1 MEQTSDNFEHK
12 GGILTPEQQGLILDE
27 WNKRGV
33 DHPDG
38 PPALNELIKIA
49 FPNVENAD
57 GRTKEGRIVKQFLA
71 SRDMIARSLHD
82 YVPKEKIEL
91 TEEQFLDA
99 IEKTIYQIESWDT
112 TSVRASVGNYL
123 VSLYIIDLIA
133 R

>member
-91 TEEQFLDA
+91 TEEHKEF
-99 IEKTIYQIESWDT
+99 
-112 TSVRASVGNYL
+112 
-123 VSLYIIDLIA
+123 IINNA
-133 R
+133 CMM